1 MLTIRA
7 AGCTDRGRVRS
18 ENQDRWLADA
28 ARGLYLV
35 TDGMGGAFAGA
46 LAAQLVVTCLPALLE
61 TTLPAKADL
70 TSAASD
76 GVRAALVTLSEQM
89 RQASMKQFGRAGMG
103 ATVVMALIRQ
113 DQALIAHLGDS
124 RAYLLRSGQL
134 TCLTR
139 DHSLAQLLLEAG
151 EITAAEA
158 RQHPGRA
165 QLTRY
170 VGMSREVLP
179 EVHALRLAP
188 GDRLLLCSD
197 GVWKPLAQETLRAE
211 LQADEPPRSLCQR
224 LVGQANAAGGDDN
237 STTLVVTCQSL
248 RPVAAERRAPRQTR
262 KSGDCS

>member
-46 LAAQLVVTCLPALLE
+46 LAAQLVVTSLPVLLEAALPAE
-61 TTLPAKADL
+61 ADL
-70 TSAASD
+70 TAASD

-89 RQASMKQFGRAGMG
+89 RQASVKQFGRAGMG

-124 RAYLLRSGQL
+124 RAYLLRSGQF

-151 EITAAEA
+151 EITAEEA
-158 RQHPGRA
+158 KQHPGRA

-237 STTLVVTCQSL
+237 STTLVVTCQA
-248 RPVAAERRAPRQTR
+248 RWRVAAARRAPRQAR
-262 KSGDCS
+262 ASGDCS